1 MLQGA
6 QLTLGPKYRM
16 RAIRPSAA
24 RQLWTAAER
33 ASFQRDGFILKHNII
48 SAADARAL
56 ALHYEDL
63 FAGRFPTGIY
73 PDEWHWREG
82 ISLPT
87 AVREIV
93 NGWKSS
99 PAVAR
104 IALSPALGYAAADL
118 LGWPSGSRL
127 GQDDVLWK
135 PAGSG
140 GVGYH
145 VDSAYISDQFQER
158 DDSSVTIWIALDD
171 ADESNG
177 AVEYAVGSHR
187 WRLMNATNSGESAT
201 TSSFHGSEGDV
212 AQPAYDA
219 ASRIGIKPPDVELR
233 TMSVPIGSALFHSQD
248 VWHGSRNNGHSTRHR
263 RALAIHLLRRNV
275 SFRTDRAPD
284 YIYGRYVMGKGR
296 EEVGEAFFPITW
308 APAAATVEESVSDG
322 EYERSEAAR
331 ELERR
336 GLIAP
341 LYGEEEKEEETL
353 VPHFERSDVE
363 EEEGADPAKGLL
375 ERLLARW
382 SEREACE

>member
-1 MLQGA
+1 MSLSKCPGA
-6 QLTLGPKYRM
+6 QFDAGAEGFM

-63 FAGRFPTGIY
+63 FADAFQPNI

-104 IALSPALGYAAADL
+104 IALSPALGFAAADL
-118 LGWPSGSRL
+118 LGWPGSRL

-158 DDSSVTIWIALDD
+158 DDSSVTI
-171 ADESNG
+171 
-177 AVEYAVGSHR
+177 
-187 WRLMNATNSGESAT
+187 
-201 TSSFHGSEGDV
+201 
-212 AQPAYDA
+212 
-219 ASRIGIKPPDVELR
+219 
-233 TMSVPIGSALFHSQD
+233 
-248 VWHGSRNNGHSTRHR
+248 
-263 RALAIHLLRRNV
+263 
-275 SFRTDRAPD
+275 
-284 YIYGRYVMGKGR
+284 
-296 EEVGEAFFPITW
+296 
-308 APAAATVEESVSDG
+308 
-322 EYERSEAAR
+322 
-331 ELERR
+331 
-336 GLIAP
+336 
-341 LYGEEEKEEETL
+341 
-353 VPHFERSDVE
+353 
-363 EEEGADPAKGLL
+363 
-375 ERLLARW
+375 
-382 SEREACE
+382 